1 MGDSHMRVWV
11 VAFAHLDELTSYMSL
26 AKYAKVSKS
35 HCYRIIHWGI
45 KTLKDLQVN
54 AVIIN
59 DTNGFTLSIGKANS
73 EIYPATQKPI
83 DKNND
88 AITEIISHLNLRTN
102 RNYNPK
108 AKEAIRLIN
117 ARFNEGYKIEDF
129 FKVIDMKSEK
139 WMKTNMEDYLRP
151 ITLFGTKFNS
161 YLNERP
167 QHEQTTQQSSIAR
180 NIAIANKVASEL
192 SDMGKE

>member
-11 VAFAHLDELTSYMSL
+11 VAFAHLDELTSFMSL

-45 KTLKDLQVN
+45 NILKNLEVN

-59 DTNGFTLSIGKANS
+59 DSNGFILSIGKPNA
-73 EIYPATQKPI
+73 EILPIEIKPL

-88 AITEIISHLNLRTN
+88 AITEIILHLNLKTN

-117 ARFNEGYKIEDF
+117 ARMSEGYKIEDF

-139 WMKTNMEDYLRP
+139 WMKTNMEDYCRP

-192 SDMGKE
+192 SDVGEE